1 MKSLKLYPV
10 AVALAGLL
18 AVGGCSNNSKAPDV
32 SGQIR
37 QQLDQ
42 AGLQDASVSQDR
54 DKGVVTLKGDV
65 ASDQDKSQAESI
77 ARSVASSQVVANEIG
92 VRPPNDESTA
102 KKVDSKLDAGIEK
115 NVDAMLIKH
124 KLNRD
129 ISADVKNGVV
139 TLTGKVKSTERRDMA
154 EKLVAGVPNVKQ
166 VVKEIEVKGQ
176 KATSG
181 GGR

>member
-1 MKSLKLYPV
+1 MKSLKLYPM

-42 AGLQDASVSQDR
+42 AGLKDVSVSQDR
-54 DKGVVTLKGDV
+54 DKGVVTLKGSV
-65 ASDQDKSQAESI
+65 PNDQDKSQAESI

-92 VRPPNDESTA
+92 VRPPNEESTA
-102 KKVDSKLDAGIEK
+102 KSVDSKLDAGIEK

-124 KLNRD
+124 KLNHAV
-129 ISADVKNGVV
+129 SVDVKNGVV
-139 TLTGKVKSTERRDMA
+139 TLTGKVRTEQQRAQA

-166 VVKEIEVKGQ
+166 VVNEIEIKGA